1 MAHSQLHTVPAL
13 NRAQALPGVEE
24 DKAGRLLHI
33 TFLCQLAVEK
43 NRFHMT
49 CDQGEKKFTN
59 VPDLT
64 EAGALARVVEDNA
77 ASCKLHRTHTTHMN
91 AKQGIGV
98 A

>member
-1 MAHSQLHTVPAL
+1 
-13 NRAQALPGVEE
+13 
-24 DKAGRLLHI
+24 
-33 TFLCQLAVEK
+33 
-43 NRFHMT
+43 MT

-64 EAGALARVVEDNA
+64 EAEELARVVEDNA
-77 ASCKLHRTHTTHMN
+77 TSCKLHRTHTTHMN